1 MFIFGTRL
9 FGKVDAVPGLG
20 HVATKFFHINFLP
33 LIPLEGWF
41 VLGQE
46 GNQWRGRAI
55 PMSGKSVL
63 TAWMRF
69 ATFCL
74 GVALPLFGFI
84 AWQDG
89 SDGSIPMMVVG
100 GVCLAAFIATYF
112 VGFISRA
119 GLERAMVL
127 AGHLEASPEA
137 LEALRRKYEMEGR
150 G

>member
-41 VLGQE
+41 VLSQDGS
-46 GNQWRGRAI
+46 QWRGTTI

-69 ATFCL
+69 GLFVA
-74 GVALPLFGFI
+74 GVLMTLFGFI
-84 AWQDG
+84 AWQDHSEG
-89 SDGSIPMMVVG
+89 AVG
-100 GVCLAAFIATYF
+100 TLVSGVVCLAGFAGTYLF
-112 VGFISRA
+112 GFLTRA
-119 GLERAMVL
+119 GLDRALQL
-127 AGHLEASPEA
+127 AEHLGASPEA
-137 LEALRRKYEMEGR
+137 LAQIRRRYETG
-150 G
+150 GLG

>member
-41 VLGQE
+41 VLGKD
-46 GNQWRGRAI
+46 GSKWRGTTI

-69 ATFCL
+69 GLFVV
-74 GVALPLFGFI
+74 GVGMTIFGFTEGNG
-84 AWQDG
+84 AV
-89 SDGSIPMMVVG
+89 PVVVA
-100 GVCLAAFIATYF
+100 GVLCVAGFIGTYLA
-112 VGFISRA
+112 GFISRA
-119 GLERAMVL
+119 GLDRALEL
-127 AGHLEASPEA
+127 AGHLGASPEA
-137 LEALRRKYEMEGR
+137 LAQIRRKYETG
-150 G
+150 GLG

>member
-1 MFIFGTRL
+1 MVIFGTRF
-9 FGKVDAVPGLG
+9 FGQVDRVPGLMC
-20 HVATKFFHINFLP
+20 VRTKFFHINFLP

-69 ATFCL
+69 VTFCMGIGL
-74 GVALPLFGFI
+74 TLAGFFSWQSEEQGAVPIMVAGV
-84 AWQDG
+84 
-89 SDGSIPMMVVG
+89 
-100 GVCLAAFIATYF
+100 VCIAAFIATYF

-137 LEALRRKYEMEGR
+137 VEALRRKYEMEGR
-150 G
+150 D